1 MTDRSLRKI
10 TDRLSKTLT
19 QDRTVQETTNDL
31 REILDV
37 DRVILYY
44 FYLQWKGQVT
54 FESLSS
60 PQLSVFGMTGADDC
74 FNGEY
79 AALYEAGRV
88 RAIPDIELEPIH
100 PCHRDFLRSIQV
112 RANLAVPVLNF
123 KGLWGLLIA
132 HNCRDTRVWL
142 PADIEVM
149 KKSAENLAK
158 VSSIRDS

>member
-1 MTDRSLRKI
+1 MADPSLQKI

-19 QDRTVQETTNDL
+19 QDKTVQETTNDL
-31 REILDV
+31 RKILDV

-44 FYLQWKGQVT
+44 FYLQWRGQVT

-60 PQLSVFGMTGADDC
+60 PQLSVFGMRGADDC

-112 RANLAVPVLNF
+112 RANLVVPVLNF

-132 HNCRDTRVWL
+132 HHCCDPRVWL
-142 PADIEVM
+142 PADIEMM
-149 KKSAENLAK
+149 KKAAENLANA
-158 VSSIRDS
+158 SSIRDS